1 MPRKLKPRR
10 HRFCAVCPLA
20 RTAGRP
26 VIDTDHHCNLPD
38 GVRDPEHAKPRHAG
52 DAAELDELIRVNE
65 TARNSLINLED
76 MSDIDV
82 ESMKAAF
89 AAIAS
94 NRNIR

>member
-1 MPRKLKPRR
+1 
-10 HRFCAVCPLA
+10 
-20 RTAGRP
+20 
-26 VIDTDHHCNLPD
+26 
-38 GVRDPEHAKPRHAG
+38 
-52 DAAELDELIRVNE
+52 VNE

-94 NRNIR
+94 NRNIRSCFGAVCRRRFDCPALAHLIGGPGVRILLPPPDSLQTFGPTGFSRADRLLKIAEPSS